1 LSTPFRYYSPTYF
14 HRTAAAAYGGRTARN
29 LEVRHRM
36 MTSRAKLP
44 PSSLGYALQIMG
56 GANWSS
62 WHLLANIEHETLVI
76 SGDDDPL
83 IPVANPTYIASKI
96 PNATLDIVENAGHLM
111 LCDDARHLGER
122 IRRFIG
128 PSPAE
133 QPKVAA
139 IA

>member
-1 LSTPFRYYSPTYF
+1 
-14 HRTAAAAYGGRTARN
+14 
-29 LEVRHRM
+29 M
-36 MTSRAKLP
+36 MTTRSKFP

-56 GANWSS
+56 GATWSS
-62 WHLLANIEHETLVI
+62 WHLLDKIRHETLVI

-83 IPVANPTYIASKI
+83 IPVANPKYIASKI
-96 PNATLDIVENAGHLM
+96 PNATLDIVEHAGHLM

-128 PSPAE
+128 PQLDE
-133 QPKVAA
+133 QAKVVA